1 MNGPT
6 RSHRAMRPAPPQV
19 AETVQAP
26 VTRAGR
32 SGLATIAALQRAAG
46 NAAVSALLSTPVVQR
61 AIGDGHDLA
70 SPRFAGVPILEACFD
85 NQGRLGEGAGGDPVT
100 RVQQALADL
109 GADLGPTGVDGKYGP
124 KTAAAVRKFKADE
137 HLGSEQFGDVG
148 PGTIGRLDELFPPD
162 RPTTPGGSK
171 MDVGDTDDAVD
182 EPSSCPSPVELESE
196 IGGGATTESAGNTQA
211 LTDTVSAPASDAAGA
226 PTPVGS
232 TNLDNAVKD
241 FANRLDVPTVGP
253 DDPGNVSANGQF
265 LFSAKVQ
272 VGLDDT
278 VDRLRP
284 DPAAADFIDAAQ
296 SFIAAVN
303 SHKGPPVKDALFA
316 AASAKARAAKSAN
329 RATMIALLSTG
340 ASGDVAKIE
349 SGLWAQ
355 LNKTNSIPSVTHLV
369 SLASFRRLFEFDA
382 TACGNGMARAAA
394 RVRARGGPGG
404 KRATGQP
411 VVANMVTGPMIR
423 DRRKIGTNLMFGD
436 VFPQDGAAS
445 IVTALKKALDNGQM
459 VHARVLSGVGKGL
472 GCAKAFDVKKVG
484 PIGPPSEEHSI
495 LIFAHDGDE
504 FAFHDPD
511 ATASNNPQVGFGRLF
526 FADGKLSTARGAGDL
541 AVTKCGDH
549 AGGAHRYQ
557 VIRLAP
563 A

>member
-1 MNGPT
+1 M
-6 RSHRAMRPAPPQV
+6 
-19 AETVQAP
+19 
-26 VTRAGR
+26 
-32 SGLATIAALQRAAG
+32 IAALQRSAG
-46 NAAVSALLSTPVVQR
+46 NAAVTALLSTPVAQR

-70 SPRFAGVPILEACFD
+70 SPRFAGEPTLEACFD
-85 NQGRLGEGAGGDPVT
+85 NQGRLGEGATGDPVT

-109 GADLGPTGVDGKYGP
+109 GADLGPTGVDGTYGP

-162 RPTTPGGSK
+162 RPATPGGSK
-171 MDVGDTDDAVD
+171 MDVGDTDDAVE
-182 EPSSCPSPVELESE
+182 EPSSCPSLVELEAE
-196 IGGGATTESAGNTQA
+196 IGGGGTTESAGNTQA
-211 LTDTVSAPASDAAGA
+211 LTDTVTAPAADAAGA

-232 TNLDNAVKD
+232 TNLDSAVKD
-241 FANRLDVPTVGP
+241 FASRLDVPTVGP

-265 LFSAKVQ
+265 LFSAKVE
-272 VGLDDT
+272 VGVGDTLD
-278 VDRLRP
+278 RMRP

-296 SFIAAVN
+296 AFMAAVN
-303 SHKGPPVKDALFA
+303 SHKGAPVKDTLFA

-329 RATMIALLSTG
+329 RATMIALLSRG
-340 ASGDVAKIE
+340 ASGDPAAIE
-349 SGLWAQ
+349 SQLWAQ
-355 LNKTNSIPSVTHLV
+355 LNKTNSIPSVTRLV

-404 KRATGQP
+404 KPATGKP
-411 VVANMVTGPMIR
+411 VVANMVAGPMVR

-436 VFPQDGAAS
+436 VFPQNGSA
-445 IVTALKKALDNGQM
+445 VTALKDALDNGRM

-472 GCAKAFDVKKVG
+472 GCAKAFDVRKVG

-511 ATASNNPQVGFGRLF
+511 ATASNTPQVGFGRLF
-526 FADGKLSTARGAGDL
+526 FADGRLSTANGAGDL